1 MRLMAELEFSI
12 TPAELGDL
20 YDELQMALAEF
31 EAQTRIQVRL
41 RPIVSQAA
49 LDELTKFAIYKKGP
63 DVSQIGSTW
72 LEGLADMDALRP
84 FGAEEIRTLGDP
96 ADFVPAAWKSVSLP
110 GRPGMWAV
118 PWLADVRVLFY
129 RRDILKRAGIDE
141 QAAFRTPQALE
152 QTLARLRASGVDIPW
167 VVPTQHSWRT
177 VHNAASWVWG
187 AGGHLLSADGKLIL
201 FNQPKALA
209 GFRAYFALGRYLA
222 DEARGLT
229 DTESDMLFQAGKA
242 AVTVS
247 GPWLLAM
254 PPELVAKVGITSPP
268 GIPFVGGSHLVVWK
282 YSHLAHEAVQ
292 LVQFLTSL
300 RFQRSCKPGGLLP
313 VRLTALDVLNT
324 SSGEVGAYLHQSLT
338 KGRSFPSVYLWA
350 VIEARLADA
359 LAATW
364 GEVLETPAPTWSAIL
379 DDRLNQLA
387 QRLSLAI
394 G

>member
-1 MRLMAELEFSI
+1 MAELEFSI

-20 YDELQMALAEF
+20 YDELHTALAEF

-41 RPIVSQAA
+41 RPIVSKAA

-84 FGAEEIRTLGDP
+84 FSAEEIKILGDP
-96 ADFVPAAWKSVSLP
+96 ADFVPASWKSATLP
-110 GRPGMWAV
+110 GQPEMWAV

-129 RRDILKRAGIDE
+129 RRDILKQAGIDE
-141 QAAFRTPQALE
+141 QVAFQTPEALE
-152 QTLARLRASGVDIPW
+152 QTLAQLRASGVDIPW

-187 AGGHLLSADGKLIL
+187 AGGHLLSANGKQIL

-209 GFRAYFALGRYLA
+209 GFRAYFALGRYLV

-229 DTESDMLFQAGKA
+229 DTESDMLFQTGKA

-247 GPWLLAM
+247 GPWMLAM

-282 YSHLAHEAVQ
+282 YSRLAREAVR
-292 LVQFLTSL
+292 LVQFLTGL
-300 RFQRSCKPGGLLP
+300 RFQQCCKRGGLLP
-313 VRLTALDVLNT
+313 VRLTALDLFNT
-324 SSGEVGAYLHQSLT
+324 SSAEMGKYLQQSLT
-338 KGRSFPSVYLWA
+338 KGRSFPSVPLWQ

-364 GEVLETPAPTWSAIL
+364 GEVLETPDSNWDAIL

-387 QRLSLAI
+387 QRLSLTL

>member
-1 MRLMAELEFSI
+1 MAELEFSV

-31 EAQTRIQVRL
+31 EARTRIRVRL
-41 RPIVSQAA
+41 RPIVSKVA

-84 FGAEEIRTLGDP
+84 FGAEEVKTLGDP
-96 ADFVPAAWKSVSLP
+96 ADFVPASWKSVTLP
-110 GRPGMWAV
+110 GQPEMWAV

-129 RRDILKRAGIDE
+129 RRDILKQAGIDE
-141 QAAFRTPQALE
+141 QVAFQTPEVME
-152 QTLARLRASGVDIPW
+152 QTLAQLRTSGVDIPW

-177 VHNAASWVWG
+177 VHNVASWVWG
-187 AGGHLLSADGKLIL
+187 AGGHLLSADGKQIL

-222 DEARGLT
+222 DQARGLT

-254 PPELVAKVGITSPP
+254 PPALVAKVGITSPP

-282 YSHLAHEAVQ
+282 YSRLAREAVQ
-292 LVQFLTSL
+292 LVQFLTGL
-300 RFQRSCKPGGLLP
+300 HFQQCCKPGGLLP
-313 VRLTALDVLNT
+313 VRLTALDLFNT
-324 SSGEVGAYLHQSLT
+324 SSAEMGKYLQQGLA
-338 KGRSFPSVYLWA
+338 KGRSFPSVPLWQ

-364 GEVLETPAPTWSAIL
+364 GEVLETPDPNWDAIL
-379 DDRLNQLA
+379 DDRLNRLA
-387 QRLSLAI
+387 RQLSLTL